1 MVIISPLIAYSQNSA
16 RTTSPP
22 PGVKTDKRAYLEPP
36 PPALPAAGGTFIDS
50 VFGTAIMRVTDE
62 RDGAF
67 NVTAYSYYPS
77 FNKDSTRLLILAGKG
92 EGTIYEF
99 DAANFRISGK
109 RRLFTA
115 AMPGGGYPGSED
127 AIWSGTDPDVI
138 YCHAYL
144 KIYAYNVVSNRY
156 TLIHDFAGQLPGSEI
171 TQLSKS
177 IDDNSFG
184 FHLKDAS
191 YKVVG
196 YAAWQRSQNNLY
208 RVDTSDVN
216 EVQMDKTGQHL
227 YVITETSGPAN
238 AIEGRVVNLQTRQV
252 TDLTDGPPDYAPG
265 HKDLG
270 RGYVIGYENWK
281 NSFLYRPL
289 ATPHKFHTVLS
300 FGNDW
305 SIGNHVSLL
314 SDDESWILLGTF
326 VANDLPS
333 AKVFRN
339 ELLLVSTDGTQRVR
353 RLAHMHSVYR
363 EYWDTP
369 RATISRDGKFAAFTS
384 NWGSTTRR
392 DVFVVKV
399 PPPNVSESATR
410 TDASP
415 VAPVRNTPAI
425 AQPARN
431 NDSQNI
437 TWARLVRCSAT
448 GGSLQKIAGRDDTPD
463 AGASSEQS
471 ITSGGGFVEFTAVET
486 NRTRYCGL
494 ARNSSGTDYSTI
506 DFAIKLTA
514 TGVAE
519 VRENG
524 AYAGEIKYQSNDVF
538 RIAIED
544 GQVKYYKN
552 GELFYTSLNE
562 PAYPLVVKASFVNF
576 NSRISNV
583 VISTAALKPT
593 R

>member
-1 MVIISPLIAYSQNSA
+1 MQV
-16 RTTSPP
+16 
-22 PGVKTDKRAYLEPP
+22 
-36 PPALPAAGGTFIDS
+36 
-50 VFGTAIMRVTDE
+50 
-62 RDGAF
+62 
-67 NVTAYSYYPS
+67 
-77 FNKDSTRLLILAGKG
+77 
-92 EGTIYEF
+92 
-99 DAANFRISGK
+99 
-109 RRLFTA
+109 
-115 AMPGGGYPGSED
+115 
-127 AIWSGTDPDVI
+127 
-138 YCHAYL
+138 
-144 KIYAYNVVSNRY
+144 
-156 TLIHDFAGQLPGSEI
+156 
-171 TQLSKS
+171 
-177 IDDNSFG
+177 
-184 FHLKDAS
+184 
-191 YKVVG
+191 
-196 YAAWQRSQNNLY
+196 
-208 RVDTSDVN
+208 
-216 EVQMDKTGQHL
+216 DKTGQYL
-227 YVITETSGPAN
+227 YVITETSGPAS

-265 HKDLG
+265 HKDMG

-305 SIGNHVSLL
+305 SVGNHVSLL

-333 AKVFRN
+333 TKVFRN

-399 PPPNVSESATR
+399 PPPNASESAAR

-415 VAPVRNTPAI
+415 LAPVASTPAI
-425 AQPARN
+425 TQPARN
-431 NDSQNI
+431 NDSALRQNV
-437 TWARLVRCSAT
+437 TWASLVRCAAT
-448 GGSLQKIAGRDDTPD
+448 GSNLQKTAGRDDTPD
-463 AGASSEQS
+463 AGAISQQS
-471 ITSGGGFVEFTAVET
+471 ITSGEGFVEFTAVET
-486 NRTRYCGL
+486 NKTRYCGF
-494 ARNSSGTDYSTI
+494 ARNSSGTDFAGI

-514 TGVAE
+514 TGFAE

-562 PAYPLVVKASFVNF
+562 PAYPLVVKASFINF
-576 NSRISNV
+576 NSRINNV